1 MSAPKLKGD
10 IQLDSWSW
18 EAGNAP
24 ASATGGTS
32 GNAAAQDFQF
42 TSKIGKAVV
51 KLQADFAMAA
61 IIPKVVLS
69 GRKHRG

>member
-1 MSAPKLKGD
+1 MPAPKQKGD

-32 GNAAAQDFQF
+32 GNVAAQDFQF
-42 TSKIGKAVV
+42 TSKIGKAVDT
-51 KLQADFAMAA
+51 LQADYGMAA

-69 GRKHRG
+69 GRKRRG